1 VLSPAAA
8 DPADQLPSLIDMQ
21 TPPILRAVRALVTAG
36 RLHGVPGLYSVL
48 RTKLYWEAQFVRFHV
63 DLEAWPVTP
72 PTNRPGVEARE
83 GTLEELRR
91 FRDSRP
97 RLPIQFY
104 ADETH
109 GARRFYLGLVDGQV
123 GHISWVYCEGDE
135 IRQMTLGPGDIML
148 EGAYT
153 FADFRGRGL
162 LSAVERAALNDAK
175 VEGKRNAYTHVSTDN
190 RASLRGVWKTGF
202 RPAGLLTWRWILG
215 ISIPSYVESEVI
227 ATAAA
232 GVDGA
237 QVLTT
242 ANA

>member
-1 VLSPAAA
+1 
-8 DPADQLPSLIDMQ
+8 M
-21 TPPILRAVRALVTAG
+21 TAG
-36 RLHGVPGLYSVL
+36 RLHGVQGLYSAL
-48 RTKLYWEAQFVRFHV
+48 RTKLYWRAQFVRFHV
-63 DLEAWPVTP
+63 DLEAWPITP
-72 PTNRPGVEARE
+72 PSNRPGVEARE
-83 GTLEELRR
+83 GTFEELRR
-91 FRDSRP
+91 FRETQA

-109 GARRFYLGLVDGQV
+109 GARRFYLGLADGKI
-123 GHISWVYCEGDE
+123 GHISWVYAQGDQV
-135 IRQMTLGPGDIML
+135 RQMVLGAGDIML

-175 VEGKRNAYTHVSTDN
+175 GEGKQNAYTHVSTDN

-202 RPAGLLTWRWILG
+202 RPAGLLTWRWVLG
-215 ISIPSYVESEVI
+215 ISIPRYVESEAI

-232 GVDGA
+232 GLQDSP
-237 QVLTT
+237 VLST